1 MSSTVRTLGWLLILL
16 ATAALGW
23 ELYALAETGSFQLS
37 SLGELWHDLH
47 PKSLGAVQGTLEGH
61 VSATLWDG
69 LLAPL
74 LLRDAVLVFALPGL
88 LLASL
93 PRLVEAINRM
103 GEPEMA

>member
-1 MSSTVRTLGWLLILL
+1 MSGTVQTLGWLLILV
-16 ATAALGW
+16 ASAALGW

-37 SLGELWHDLH
+37 SLGQLWHDLH
-47 PKSLGAVQGTLEGH
+47 PESLGAVQSTVEGH

-88 LLASL
+88 VLVSL
-93 PRLVEAINRM
+93 PRVVDAINRM

>member
-23 ELYALAETGSFQLS
+23 ELYALAEIGSFQLS

-47 PKSLGAVQGTLEGH
+47 PESLGAVQGAAEGH
-61 VSATLWDG
+61 VSAALWDG

-88 LLASL
+88 LLVSL
-93 PRLVEAINRM
+93 PPLVEAINRI

>member
-23 ELYALAETGSFQLS
+23 ELYALAETGSFRLS
-37 SLGELWHDLH
+37 SLGDLWHDLH
-47 PKSLGAVQGTLEGH
+47 PQSFGTVQGTLEGH
-61 VSATLWDG
+61 VSAALWNG

-74 LLRDAVLVFALPGL
+74 LLRDAVLVFAIPGV

-93 PRLVEAINRM
+93 PRLVEAINRS

>member
-1 MSSTVRTLGWLLILL
+1 
-16 ATAALGW
+16 
-23 ELYALAETGSFQLS
+23 
-37 SLGELWHDLH
+37 
-47 PKSLGAVQGTLEGH
+47 
-61 VSATLWDG
+61 
-69 LLAPL
+69 L

>member
-23 ELYALAETGSFQLS
+23 ELYALAEIGSFQLS

-47 PKSLGAVQGTLEGH
+47 PESLGIIQGAVEGH
-61 VSATLWDG
+61 VSAALWDG

-74 LLRDAVLVFALPGL
+74 LLRDAALVFALPGL
-88 LLASL
+88 VLVSL
-93 PRLVEAINRM
+93 PPLVEAINRI

>member
-23 ELYALAETGSFQLS
+23 ELYALAETGNFQLS

-47 PKSLGAVQGTLEGH
+47 PESLGVVQGTLEGH
-61 VSATLWDG
+61 VSTTLWDG

-93 PRLVEAINRM
+93 PGLVEAINRM